1 MRRHGVRCLLMG
13 GQACV
18 FYGAAEFSRDVDLV
32 ILAEPENL
40 RRLQTALYELKAA
53 VIAIPAFEESY
64 LHRGLEIHFRCQA
77 LGVEGLRIDVMTV
90 MRGVDPFPELWER
103 RTTITIKAAS
113 RPRSLSDSSVLP
125 TDLMRPPLDILRL
138 NEFMAAMGEKTKGPG
153 RIYLT
158 GGATALLH
166 GWRPMTVDVDIKA
179 DPEPAGFFEAIAS
192 LKDELSVNIEL
203 ASPSDFI
210 PELPNWRERSLFIA
224 RHCLLDF
231 YHYDPYGQAL
241 SKLERGHSRDQ
252 ADVEAMLRDGLIKKI
267 LLLKFFTQIEPM
279 LIRYPSLDPK
289 TFREVVESFCDPAPL
304 PKNTL

>member
-1 MRRHGVRCLLMG
+1 
-13 GQACV
+13 
-18 FYGAAEFSRDVDLV
+18 
-32 ILAEPENL
+32 
-40 RRLQTALYELKAA
+40 
-53 VIAIPAFEESY
+53 
-64 LHRGLEIHFRCQA
+64 
-77 LGVEGLRIDVMTV
+77 
-90 MRGVDPFPELWER
+90 
-103 RTTITIKAAS
+103 
-113 RPRSLSDSSVLP
+113 
-125 TDLMRPPLDILRL
+125 MRPPLDILRL